1 MPEEK
6 KWYLTIL
13 QNNKLPVNCK
23 NVFFLLCYWL
33 FLSFFSDIISK
44 LFFHMAYLRAQN
56 NAVVR
61 TEDSDILIIG
71 LESMEKLPAEK
82 NILLETVL

>member
-1 MPEEK
+1 MS
-6 KWYLTIL
+6 
-13 QNNKLPVNCK
+13 
-23 NVFFLLCYWL
+23 FFSCVIGF

-61 TEDSDILIIG
+61 TEDPDILIIG
-71 LESMEKLPAEK
+71 LESMEKLPADK